1 MASHL
6 RGMFLLGALAFLGA
20 CARSDQK
27 SDDKAVEPAP
37 DDGDDGDTEV
47 AQAVPMAL
55 LGTEHVASLGKTLG
69 PGVATNE
76 PPPPSVDPTKE
87 PLALAKATLNAGS
100 RAAGQLHAVLGA
112 MQTVLASVFGVDGY
126 FRGKDV
132 TFKPGVTER
141 LFKQLGT
148 DGNANA
154 FLVVRLNPAD
164 FEYQFGVDLYP
175 ADGKPN
181 ATSQVSVEF
190 SPEAAGQ
197 SAKVRYLSSTPLANG
212 DEQRIDS
219 RFSTATSV
227 IEATFGNLF
236 SPDSVPERTTA
247 RLEYDAASESVT
259 VAGAYV
265 WRRVD
270 ATTSDKLPRYYS
282 LVSGDIESFAM
293 RSRLKDKAEGA
304 QRLEFFPAGA
314 NAPASYPFHMTQF
327 LLRLVRQAALNPDCA
342 TAGDVFRAAFDGK
355 TVPSQVAA
363 APDDL
368 CATNSAY
375 TDAELEAL
383 IAVACEGGVD
393 IPVSGLGV
401 CSLNQE
407 NLLLTNPQL
416 FYLADGA
423 RHLVL
428 SPEPALPAHAAVI
441 TELAAVKDVS
451 TAPLGAPFDPMPL
464 RPTSDFDDAEA
475 RPE

>member
-6 RGMFLLGALAFLGA
+6 RSILVLGVLALTGA
-20 CARSDQK
+20 CAKSDQK
-27 SDDKAVEPAP
+27 SDDKAAEPAP

-55 LGTEHVASLGKTLG
+55 LGTEYVANLGKSLG

-76 PPPPSVDPTKE
+76 PAATPIDPTKE

-100 RAAGQLHAVLGA
+100 RAAGQLHSVLGA
-112 MQTVLASVFGVDGY
+112 MQIVLGSVFGADGF

-132 TFKPGVTER
+132 TFKQGVAER
-141 LFKQLGT
+141 LFKQLGD
-148 DGNANA
+148 DGKANA
-154 FLVVRLNPAD
+154 FLVVRLNPPES
-164 FEYQFGVDLYP
+164 EYQFGVDLYP
-175 ADGKPN
+175 VDGEAN
-181 ATSQVSVEF
+181 AHSQVSVEF
-190 SPEAAGQ
+190 SPEGEGQ
-197 SAKVRYLSSTPLANG
+197 SAKVRYLSATPVGDG

-227 IEATFGNLF
+227 IEATFGNLAA
-236 SPDSVPERTTA
+236 PDSVRDRTTA

-265 WRRVD
+265 WRRVG
-270 ATTSDKLPRYYS
+270 AEVSDKLPRYYS
-282 LVSGDIESFAM
+282 LVSGDVERFAM
-293 RSRLKDKAEGA
+293 RSRLKGKAEGA
-304 QRLEFFPAGA
+304 QRLEFFPAEAKGSS
-314 NAPASYPFHMTQF
+314 PYPVHMTRF
-327 LLRLVRQAALNPDCA
+327 LVRLVRQADLNPDCA
-342 TAGDVFRAAFDGK
+342 TMGDVFRAAFDGK
-355 TVPSQVAA
+355 TVPPEVAA

-368 CATNSAY
+368 CLTNSAY
-375 TDAELEAL
+375 TDAELETL
-383 IAVACEGGVD
+383 IATACAGGVD

-407 NLLLTNPQL
+407 NLLLGNPQL

-428 SPEPALPAHAAVI
+428 SPEPALPAHAALI

-451 TAPLGAPFDPMPL
+451 TAPLGAPLDPMPL
-464 RPTSDFDDAEA
+464 RPATDFDGAED